1 MSAGTYNLVI
11 DQGSDFALD
20 LVVKQSGSALNL
32 ANYSGRAQLRTSHSS
47 SSIAATFT
55 VTVTNAANG
64 ALKMQLP
71 GNTSKN
77 IAAGGG
83 KVVIAYRHN
92 NAGHKRCQVRCGTV
106 SGTSITWGSIFEPD
120 TSNEG
125 NQFGVH
131 YDSLSD
137 KFIVTT
143 RRQNEEQR
151 SFVLNISFPQ
161 DLYLLGLDH

>member
-55 VTVTNAANG
+55 VTVKNAANG

-71 GNTSKN
+71 GTTIKDIDSGQYVYDLEIFTANDS
-77 IAAGGG
+77 I
-83 KVVIAYRHN
+83 V
-92 NAGHKRCQVRCGTV
+92 KRIIQG
-106 SGTSITWGSIFEPD
+106 D
-120 TSNEG
+120 
-125 NQFGVH
+125 
-131 YDSLSD
+131 
-137 KFIVTT
+137 VTLTPEVT
-143 RRQNEEQR
+143 R
-151 SFVLNISFPQ
+151 
-161 DLYLLGLDH
+161 